1 MAVGCSAEDKLLV
14 GEPLPGLD
22 LRGPAFI
29 RCVVAG
35 LVTASGGHEWPA
47 GLGHMIKC
55 VNCFGLTG
63 RGEVRG
69 EGRRIDPAGTGRTHH
84 DR

>member
-35 LVTASGGHEWPA
+35 LVTASGGHEVA
-47 GLGHMIKC
+47 RRLGPHDQ
-55 VNCFGLTG
+55 VRELFGLTG
-63 RGEVRG
+63 R
-69 EGRRIDPAGTGRTHH
+69 RTK
-84 DR
+84 